1 MSGGDESSARRKK
14 TERRPTKKDKRTQ
27 GQRTGS
33 SDEAVRGAR
42 SKTENVPSRWKEEE
56 MVVVGEGREKEKE
69 KEREREK
76 ERRYKRNKHEETT
89 GRPEVCDCGCEWR
102 RRRGDIGDTARS
114 EVEEEQRGS
123 GKVLERE

>member
-69 KEREREK
+69 KERER
-76 ERRYKRNKHEETT
+76 KREGINGINTK
-89 GRPEVCDCGCEWR
+89 RP
-102 RRRGDIGDTARS
+102 RGDRRSATAGAS
-114 EVEEEQRGS
+114 RG
-123 GKVLERE
+123 GGGGGGGI

>member
-14 TERRPTKKDKRTQ
+14 TEHRPTKKDKRTQ

-56 MVVVGEGREKEKE
+56 VVVVGEGREKEKE
-69 KEREREK
+69 KESEREGINGINT
-76 ERRYKRNKHEETT
+76 KR
-89 GRPEVCDCGCEWR
+89 P
-102 RRRGDIGDTARS
+102 RGDRRSATAGAS
-114 EVEEEQRGS
+114 RG
-123 GKVLERE
+123 GGGGGGGI

>member
-56 MVVVGEGREKEKE
+56 VVVVGEGREKEKE
-69 KEREREK
+69 KEREREGINGINT
-76 ERRYKRNKHEETT
+76 KR
-89 GRPEVCDCGCEWR
+89 P
-102 RRRGDIGDTARS
+102 RGDRRSATAGAS
-114 EVEEEQRGS
+114 RG
-123 GKVLERE
+123 GGGGGGGI